1 MNLLLHVLE
10 AQERAGIRY
19 SLQLPWDLTSV
30 IGNAFK
36 VSYQKSIQ
44 NYILFIHGTT
54 FVLSSSQQ
62 HDKPLF
68 KKE

>member
-36 VSYQKSIQ
+36 VSRHMRNHI
-44 NYILFIHGTT
+44 
-54 FVLSSSQQ
+54 
-62 HDKPLF
+62 
-68 KKE
+68 